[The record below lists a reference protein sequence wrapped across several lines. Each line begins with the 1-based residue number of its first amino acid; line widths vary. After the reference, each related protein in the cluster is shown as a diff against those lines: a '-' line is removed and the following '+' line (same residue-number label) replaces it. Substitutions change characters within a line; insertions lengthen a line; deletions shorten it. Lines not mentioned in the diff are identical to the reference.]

1 MAKPIQYC
9 KVKSNNN
16 NNKNLKNK
24 NKIVIPLKKKKKKNE
39 ELGDRSL
46 PRLCWKIPQIILPLK
61 MRN

>member
-24 NKIVIPLKKKKKKNE
+24 NKIVIPLKKKKKNE